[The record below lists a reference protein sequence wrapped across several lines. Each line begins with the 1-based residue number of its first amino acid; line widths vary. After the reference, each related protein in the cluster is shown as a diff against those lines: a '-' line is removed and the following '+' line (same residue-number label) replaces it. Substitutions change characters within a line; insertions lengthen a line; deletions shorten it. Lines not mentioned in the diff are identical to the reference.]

1 MKKYSKNK
9 RKIAYQIIRHIA
21 LTILCI
27 LFFLILIYY
36 LILFKIFYVSE
47 EIIGLCILCIIFFSV
62 SQLSKTMA
70 NSYALEEEYKLK
82 EESNKYY
89 DNLREKIILH
99 IDTSNGK
106 KITQNSDTIKE
117 IVSNK
122 NRDIAELMIANMKE
136 INEYYVLSKRM
147 TRQSFI
153 LAVSMCIGGFVIIST
168 AVAFILINNLDAK
181 EAIIPVISGAVI
193 EAIAATTLIVY
204 KKSLEQLNRYYDAL
218 HNNEIFLSSVN
229 LVSKISTE
237 RRDQI
242 YEYII
247 KTKLEDKPKQNNTE
261 GQ

>member
-1 MKKYSKNK
+1 MKHDDNNSKKKYHTIVKVLLL
-9 RKIAYQIIRHIA
+9 ITAVIIGI
-21 LTILCI
+21 
-27 LFFLILIYY
+27 LILPI
-36 LILFKIFYVSE
+36 IESESFKIEIFIKKENVVYIVTLMTLIIVYAALLGTSLYSNIKRDREKVESFY
-47 EIIGLCILCIIFFSV
+47 
-62 SQLSKTMA
+62 
-70 NSYALEEEYKLK
+70 N
-82 EESNKYY
+82 
-89 DNLREKIILH
+89 NLRKFILPH
-99 IDTSNGK
+99 TNPLNNQSDERDINNKDID
-106 KITQNSDTIKE
+106 
-117 IVSNK
+117 
-122 NRDIAELMIANMKE
+122 NRDIIELMIANMKE

-147 TRQSFI
+147 TQQSFI
-153 LAVSMCIGGFVIIST
+153 LAVCMCIGGFMIISVS
-168 AVAFILINNLDAK
+168 VAFILINNFEAK

-237 RRDQI
+237 RRDQM

>member
-1 MKKYSKNK
+1 MRNDK
-9 RKIAYQIIRHIA
+9 RKNRNKYRAISCVVFVIFIIFMI
-21 LTILCI
+21 I
-27 LFFLILIYY
+27 FILIDKYY
-36 LILFKIFYVSE
+36 SLKGLDEIMLGIFGSIFAAIFAFAISMLMAHSDDEKSNSYYDDLRHKIIFYDKENSKV
-47 EIIGLCILCIIFFSV
+47 EIEDIHHKDKVNYFV
-62 SQLSKTMA
+62 TTSQA
-70 NSYALEEEYKLK
+70 N
-82 EESNKYY
+82 
-89 DNLREKIILH
+89 
-99 IDTSNGK
+99 
-106 KITQNSDTIKE
+106 
-117 IVSNK
+117 
-122 NRDIAELMIANMKE
+122 NRDIIELMIANMKE

-153 LAVSMCIGGFVIIST
+153 LAVCMCIGGFMIISVS
-168 AVAFILINNLDAK
+168 VAFILINNLEAK

-229 LVSKISTE
+229 LVSKISTD
-237 RRDQI
+237 RRDQM

>member
-1 MKKYSKNK
+1 MSNKWKKIKK
-9 RKIAYQIIRHIA
+9 KIKDNIMVFLLLIIF
-21 LTILCI
+21 I
-27 LFFLILIYY
+27 LFAILILNKYLSLEVLPELALEMFISICISILIY
-36 LILFKIFYVSE
+36 
-47 EIIGLCILCIIFFSV
+47 IIITSITYSDDEK
-62 SQLSKTMA
+62 S
-70 NSYALEEEYKLK
+70 NS
-82 EESNKYY
+82 YY

-99 IDTSNGK
+99 VNGSVELN
-106 KITQNSDTIKE
+106 QNRDEKHSDD
-117 IVSNK
+117 
-122 NRDIAELMIANMKE
+122 NRDIIELMIANMKE

-153 LAVSMCIGGFVIIST
+153 LAVCMCIGGFLIIST
-168 AVAFILINNLDAK
+168 AVAFILINNIEAK

-229 LVSKISTE
+229 LVSKISTDK
-237 RRDQI
+237 RDQM

>member
-1 MKKYSKNK
+1 MNDDKRKNNKKNK
-9 RKIAYQIIRHIA
+9 YRTTVYISLA
-21 LTILCI
+21 
-27 LFFLILIYY
+27 ILIVA
-36 LILFKIFYVSE
+36 IIPVVIFLLNEYHPLKALDEITVSMFGSMVVAMVATIFAY
-47 EIIGLCILCIIFFSV
+47 II
-62 SQLSKTMA
+62 
-70 NSYALEEEYKLK
+70 YKPMMYSDDEK
-82 EESNKYY
+82 SSAYY
-89 DNLREKIILH
+89 DNLRDKIILH
-99 IDTSNGK
+99 VDSGVTL
-106 KITQNSDTIKE
+106 TKE
-117 IVSNK
+117 NNK
-122 NRDIAELMIANMKE
+122 EQTDDNRDIIELMIANMKE

-153 LAVSMCIGGFVIIST
+153 LAVCMCIGGFMIISIS
-168 AVAFILINNLDAK
+168 VAFILINNLEAK

-237 RRDQI
+237 RRDQM

-247 KTKLEDKPKQNNTE
+247 KTKLEDKPKQNNTK

>member
-1 MKKYSKNK
+1 MNDDKRKNNKKNK
-9 RKIAYQIIRHIA
+9 YRTTVYISLA
-21 LTILCI
+21 
-27 LFFLILIYY
+27 ILIVA
-36 LILFKIFYVSE
+36 IIPVVIFLLNEYHPLKALDEITVSMFGSMVVAMVATIFAY
-47 EIIGLCILCIIFFSV
+47 II
-62 SQLSKTMA
+62 
-70 NSYALEEEYKLK
+70 YKPMMHSDDEK
-82 EESNKYY
+82 SSAYY
-89 DNLREKIILH
+89 DNLRDKIILH
-99 IDTSNGK
+99 VDSGVTL
-106 KITQNSDTIKE
+106 TKE
-117 IVSNK
+117 NNK
-122 NRDIAELMIANMKE
+122 EQTDDNRDIIELMIANMKE

-153 LAVSMCIGGFVIIST
+153 LAVCMCIGGFMIISIS
-168 AVAFILINNLDAK
+168 VAFILINNLEAK

-237 RRDQI
+237 RRDQM

-247 KTKLEDKPKQNNTE
+247 KTKLEDKPKQNNTK

>member
-1 MKKYSKNK
+1 
-9 RKIAYQIIRHIA
+9 
-21 LTILCI
+21 
-27 LFFLILIYY
+27 
-36 LILFKIFYVSE
+36 
-47 EIIGLCILCIIFFSV
+47 
-62 SQLSKTMA
+62 MA
-70 NSYALEEEYKLK
+70 NSYVLEEEYKLK

-89 DNLREKIILH
+89 NNLREKIILH
-99 IDTSNGK
+99 IDTSNGN
-106 KITQNSDTIKE
+106 KIVQDDDAINE
-117 IVSNK
+117 LPPNK
-122 NRDIAELMIANMKE
+122 NRDITELMIANMKE

-153 LAVSMCIGGFVIIST
+153 LAVSMCIGGFLIISI

-181 EAIIPVISGAVI
+181 EAIIPIISGAVV

-204 KKSLEQLNRYYDAL
+204 KKSIEQLNRYYDAL

-237 RRDQI
+237 KRDQM

-247 KTKLEDKPKQNNTE
+247 KTKLENKSNQNNTE